1 MSKKVR
7 CAVVGLGAIGPT
19 HVESLGRIDNAELV
33 AVCDVVREKADAVAQ
48 AQGCKAYYDFDE
60 MLKDGDID
68 LVHLCVPSGMHA
80 DLGVRAAKAGKH
92 VLTEKPIDVTL
103 EAADRLIAA
112 CHEAGVVL
120 SCISQ
125 HRFDDAM
132 LEAREALEQGLFGKL
147 TFGGSHTKW
156 YRSQEYYDSGDWRG
170 TWALDGGGALMNQ
183 SVHYV
188 DLLQYMMGPAEE
200 VSAYCATLAHER
212 IEVEDVAAATI
223 KFQNGA
229 LGLLEGNTAAFP
241 GYCTRLDI
249 YGTDGGIIIENDQI
263 RDRRFRAEGE
273 GGGAF
278 YGSISHTPKGGAAA
292 GKTGASSAAIGASS
306 HQRQIQDVV
315 DAILEGRAPKVTGE
329 EARSPLAIILAVYES
344 ARTGAPVKVK

>member
-1 MSKKVR
+1 MSRKVR
-7 CAVVGLGAIGPT
+7 SAVVGLGAIGPT
-19 HVESLGRIDNAELV
+19 HVMSLKQIENAELY
-33 AVCDVVREKADAVAQ
+33 AVCDLVREKADKFAAEN
-48 AQGCKAYYDFDE
+48 GCRVYYDFDE
-60 MLKDGDID
+60 MLKDPNID
-68 LVHLCVPSGMHA
+68 LVHLCVPSGLHA
-80 DLGVRAAKAGKH
+80 QLGVRAAKAGKN

-132 LEAREALEQGLFGKL
+132 LEAHAALEQGLFGKL

-170 TWALDGGGALMNQ
+170 TWKLDGGGALMNQ

-188 DLLQYMMGPAEE
+188 DLLQYMMGPVEE

-212 IEVEDVAAATI
+212 IEVEDVAAATL
-223 KFQNGA
+223 KFKNGA

-241 GYCTRLDI
+241 GFCARLDI
-249 YGTDGGIIIENDQI
+249 YGTDGGIIIENDEI

-273 GGGAF
+273 GNGDF
-278 YGSISHTPKGGAAA
+278 YGSISHTTKGSTGA
-292 GKTGASSAAIGASS
+292 GASSAAIGASS
-306 HQRQIQDVV
+306 HERQIRDVV
-315 DAILEGRAPKVTGE
+315 SAILEGRQPKVTGE

-344 ARTGAPVKVK
+344 ARTGGPVKVR